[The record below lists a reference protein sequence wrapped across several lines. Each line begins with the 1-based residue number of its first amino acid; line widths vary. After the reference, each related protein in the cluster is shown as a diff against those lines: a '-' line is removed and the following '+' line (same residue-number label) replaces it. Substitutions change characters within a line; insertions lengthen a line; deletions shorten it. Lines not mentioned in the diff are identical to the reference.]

1 MCEPIFIMLTGEG
14 KVQKL
19 QKKLEKY
26 SGFKGIHTLFYLIYL
41 FATYTHNYSYLH
53 QSKIIITIMSLHKNL
68 LLIQMKLQ
76 FRVIYKWCSKEAQ
89 QKLEAYQTWVP
100 HTM

>member
-1 MCEPIFIMLTGEG
+1 MLLTGEG

-41 FATYTHNYSYLH
+41 FATYTHKHTHINYSCLH
-53 QSKIIITIMSLHKNL
+53 QSKIIITIIISLHKNQ

-76 FRVIYKWCSKEAQ
+76 FRVIYK
-89 QKLEAYQTWVP
+89 
-100 HTM
+100 